1 MVRKGYSDDE
11 PAPRPRAIPLRA
23 GTGDA
28 DENAPGNGINDAP
41 GSRVVDLE
49 DQQESPFLR
58 AQKRVPVRRGALP
71 RKAANQLKY
80 LLLAMLALALVA
92 LVVTELKGYSRSSWR
107 FRLDSSDLVQLTGNQ
122 HVSRAQ
128 VIEVFRDD
136 ISHNVFLIPLEDRKR
151 QLEKIPWV
159 ESATVMRL
167 LPNRVRV
174 EVRERIPIAYVQTG
188 THIRLA
194 DSDGVLMDA
203 PPGTRYS
210 FPVILGFTG
219 REPLSTRVARMS
231 VYQTLVGELDSGG
244 ANYARDLSEV
254 DLSDPED
261 LKVTVSDSH
270 GEVLVHLGSSNFL
283 DRYKVYVAH
292 VQEWRQQFQ
301 RLDSVDL
308 RYDRQVI
315 VNPDNRAEAAQPSA
329 PVAVVRPAP
338 DPHVVVGAHSKRSP
352 KRHRR

>member
-23 GTGDA
+23 DASDA
-28 DENAPGNGINDAP
+28 DENAPGNGVNEAP
-41 GSRVVDLE
+41 GSRMVDLE

-58 AQKRVPVRRGALP
+58 SQKRVPVRRGALP

-80 LLLAMLALALVA
+80 LLLAMLTLALVA
-92 LVVTELKGYSRSSWR
+92 LVVTEVAGYSRSSWR
-107 FRLDSSDLVQLTGNQ
+107 FRLDSSDQVQLTGNR
-122 HVSRAQ
+122 HVRRAQ
-128 VIEVFRDD
+128 VMEVFGAD
-136 ISHNVFLIPLEDRKR
+136 ISRNVLLIPLEDRKR
-151 QLEKIPWV
+151 QLEQIPWV
-159 ESATVMRL
+159 ESATVIRL
-167 LPNRVRV
+167 LPNRLRV
-174 EVRERIPIAYVQTG
+174 EVRERTPIAYVQIG
-188 THIRLA
+188 TRIRLA
-194 DSDGVLMDA
+194 DGSGVLMDA

-219 REPLSTRVARMS
+219 SEPLSTRVARMH
-231 VYQTLVGELDSGG
+231 VYQTLVGELESGG

-261 LKVTVSDSH
+261 VKVTVSDPH

-292 VQEWRQQFQ
+292 LQEWRQQFQ

-315 VNPDNRAEAAQPSA
+315 VNPDKRADTLQPSA
-329 PVAVVRPAP
+329 PVAVVRPASA
-338 DPHVVVGAHSKRSP
+338 PHAVVGAHGKTPP